1 MRGEKIADGQ
11 IRLENGKLYLRKLMF
26 ARASESGSATS
37 SGFKWYVV
45 VILLEMATA
54 VTVFTIREDAYP
66 FVYVRYVLGLIFIF
80 FLPGFALTEAL
91 FPSEHLTDSSLGSM
105 LSTERVAVSIGLS
118 IVIAALV
125 GLLSYYAPWG
135 ITSGPIVLILIILT
149 TAFTFVAVFRERAVT

>member
-1 MRGEKIADGQ
+1 M
-11 IRLENGKLYLRKLMF
+11 
-26 ARASESGSATS
+26 
-37 SGFKWYVV
+37 
-45 VILLEMATA
+45 
-54 VTVFTIREDAYP
+54 
-66 FVYVRYVLGLIFIF
+66 YVRYVLGLIFIF

-105 LSTERVAVSIGLS
+105 LSTERVAV